1 MKVVIAMD
9 SFKGSLTSMQ
19 AGNAARDGVLAACPD
34 ADVIVCP
41 MADGGEGTTDAL
53 TEGMGG
59 EKIQLTVTGPSGGK
73 VDAAYGYFA
82 EKKMAVMEMAAAAG
96 ITLVETLDP
105 YRATTFGV
113 GEMITDAL
121 ERGAREFVIGIGGSA
136 TNDGGTG
143 MLQALGYRF
152 LGADGQETGQGAQAL
167 EKMQTIDDSRRH
179 SLLQEAHFR
188 IACDVKNPLCGENGA
203 TFVFGGQKGLKKPEM
218 PVVDA
223 WMKRYAE
230 ITETYRKK
238 SDEKCCG
245 GDSDFPGAGAAGGLG
260 FAFLAYLEGEL
271 VSGIDL
277 IMDAAGLE
285 KQIADAD
292 FVLTGEEC
300 LDGQTAMGKVPAGV
314 AKLAKKYFLRKFI
327 NKYCRMMSSS
337 L

>member
-1 MKVVIAMD
+1 MD

-34 ADVIVCP
+34 ADVTVCP

-59 EKIQLTVTGPSGGK
+59 EKIHLMVTGPSGEK

-113 GEMITDAL
+113 GEMIADAL

-152 LGADGQETGQGAQAL
+152 LDADGQETGQGARAL
-167 EKMQTIDDSRRH
+167 EKIRTIDDSGRH
-179 SLLQEAHFR
+179 PLLKEVHFR
-188 IACDVKNPLCGENGA
+188 IACDVKNPL
-203 TFVFGGQKGLKKPEM
+203 
-218 PVVDA
+218 
-223 WMKRYAE
+223 
-230 ITETYRKK
+230 
-238 SDEKCCG
+238 
-245 GDSDFPGAGAAGGLG
+245 
-260 FAFLAYLEGEL
+260 
-271 VSGIDL
+271 
-277 IMDAAGLE
+277 
-285 KQIADAD
+285 
-292 FVLTGEEC
+292 
-300 LDGQTAMGKVPAGV
+300 
-314 AKLAKKYFLRKFI
+314 
-327 NKYCRMMSSS
+327 
-337 L
+337 